1 MLFSYCCLSEGLPV
15 SLLILTF
22 DLSSLTWP
30 SHFPPH
36 KFFQVSLEIPS
47 RSSYSA
53 ACETSGTSDYSHQV
67 SKSPPTPSFSILM
80 LALGGCSSIHLH
92 PSQYQCVTM
101 SFTIK
106 RRKYCDYPGVTFWHS
121 FLVVNLACQ
130 MDVDWLRNLLKCKTD
145 WNGFLLDGVKMWTS
159 QVSVLESAAVQ
170 C

>member
-1 MLFSYCCLSEGLPV
+1 MLFSYCCLSEGLPI

-22 DLSSLTWP
+22 DLSSLTWT

-53 ACETSGTSDYSHQV
+53 ACETSGTNDYSHHV
-67 SKSPPTPSFSILM
+67 SKSPRTPSFSILM

-101 SFTIK
+101 SFTI
-106 RRKYCDYPGVTFWHS
+106 RVESIVTILQDLWLTFIM
-121 FLVVNLACQ
+121 VNLACQ
-130 MDVDWLRNLLKCKTD
+130 MDVDWLRNPLKFKTN
-145 WNGFLLDGVKMWTS
+145 WNGFLLDGVKMWMS